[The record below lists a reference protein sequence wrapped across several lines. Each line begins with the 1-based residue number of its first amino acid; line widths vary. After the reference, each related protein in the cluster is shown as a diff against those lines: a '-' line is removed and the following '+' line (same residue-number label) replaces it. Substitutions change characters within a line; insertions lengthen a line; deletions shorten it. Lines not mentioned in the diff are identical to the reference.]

1 MLCTR
6 CGGMLYLDSRS
17 VSDLSF
23 SGYSGGRYFCLMGCA
38 DTWIRELE
46 VEPKQPMPTERAE
59 LRKGEHHTIRHIICA
74 DCHQTTDTLGSY
86 TKRCLPCRTAR
97 HRENERERARR
108 TRLRHHAAVA

>member
-6 CGGMLYLDSRS
+6 CGGVLYLDSRS

-38 DTWIRELE
+38 GTWIKERE

-74 DCHQTTDTLGSY
+74 DCHQTTVGADDVPDCIDRKS
-86 TKRCLPCRTAR
+86 
-97 HRENERERARR
+97 
-108 TRLRHHAAVA
+108 TRLNSSH